1 VIGEVVAMLQGAG
14 RLNRIETEVALE
26 DRAVMVTVNA
36 TRIEQILVNL
46 VINAVQAMPNGGKLL
61 VSARPLDGRV
71 EIQINDTGDG
81 IAPDVLPH
89 IFEPFFTTRVD
100 GTGLG
105 LPVVKEIVESYGG
118 TIDVDSTR
126 GIGTTFRFD
135 LPLSR
140 G

>member
-1 VIGEVVAMLQGAG
+1 
-14 RLNRIETEVALE
+14 
-26 DRAVMVTVNA
+26 
-36 TRIEQILVNL
+36 

-61 VSARPLDGRV
+61 ITARSLDSRV

-81 IAPDVLPH
+81 IAADVVTH
-89 IFEPFFTTRVD
+89 IFEPFFTTRAD